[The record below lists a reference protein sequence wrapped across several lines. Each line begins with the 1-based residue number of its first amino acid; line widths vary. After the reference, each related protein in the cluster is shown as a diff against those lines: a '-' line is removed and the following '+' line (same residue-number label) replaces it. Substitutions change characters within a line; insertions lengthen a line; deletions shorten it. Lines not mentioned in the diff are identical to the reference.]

1 MVLQKSWQ
9 FVSRS
14 LHSSSC
20 LMLAFYQ
27 ADVNVIAVVWTKGAY
42 DGYSQVVDNTRV
54 VGALL
59 ADMVKFLHNTTNL
72 DYGSVHLI
80 GHSLGAH
87 VCGYAGERLPGLG
100 RITGFCRLIVQLM
113 N

>member
-1 MVLQKSWQ
+1 MVLRKSWQ
-9 FVSRS
+9 FVSGTR
-14 LHSSSC
+14 HSSSC

-27 ADVNVIAVVWTKGAY
+27 ADANVIDVVWTKGAY
-42 DGYSQVVDNTRV
+42 DGYSQAVANTRV

-59 ADMVKFLHNTTNL
+59 ANMVKFLHNTTNL

-100 RITGFCRLIVQLM
+100 RITGFSRLIVQLM

>member
-9 FVSRS
+9 FVSGT

-20 LMLAFYQ
+20 LMLVFYQ
-27 ADVNVIAVVWTKGAY
+27 ADVNVIAVVWTKGTN
-42 DGYSQVVDNTRV
+42 DGYCQAVANTRV

-59 ADMVKFLHNTTNL
+59 ANMVKILHNTTNL

-87 VCGYAGERLPGLG
+87 VCGYAGKRLLGLG

>member
-9 FVSRS
+9 FVSGT

-20 LMLAFYQ
+20 LMLVFYQ
-27 ADVNVIAVVWTKGAY
+27 ADVNVIAVVWTKGSN
-42 DGYSQVVDNTRV
+42 DGYSQAVANTRV

-59 ADMVKFLHNTTNL
+59 ANMVNILHNTTNL

-80 GHSLGAH
+80 GHSLGVH
-87 VCGYAGERLPGLG
+87 VCGYARERLPGLG

>member
-9 FVSRS
+9 FVSCTI
-14 LHSSSC
+14 HSSSC
-20 LMLAFYQ
+20 LMLVFYQ
-27 ADVNVIAVVWTKGAY
+27 ADVNVIAVVWTKGTN
-42 DGYSQVVDNTRV
+42 DGYSQAVANTRV

-59 ADMVKFLHNTTNL
+59 ANMVEILHNATNL

-87 VCGYAGERLPGLG
+87 VCGYVGERLS
-100 RITGFCRLIVQLM
+100 VSEE
-113 N
+113 